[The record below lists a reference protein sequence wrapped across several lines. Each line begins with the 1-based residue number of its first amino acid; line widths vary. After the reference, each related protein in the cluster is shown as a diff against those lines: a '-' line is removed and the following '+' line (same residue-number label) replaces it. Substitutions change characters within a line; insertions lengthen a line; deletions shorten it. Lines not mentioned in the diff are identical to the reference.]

1 MRILNIPKLFTHE
14 DPLHIH
20 KLLGISSL
28 IHYAYR
34 AYLSYVSTNHSMSF
48 DPTKWHTLA
57 LIVMHVLL
65 STTSLVF
72 TIPRNR
78 VRKLPMI
85 WPEFRLHSIVF
96 AYRSLLAM
104 ICFWLNAKTGMV
116 LFHYA
121 RGIILLLTLASADLV
136 TLYYKNHD
144 MLLPGETTM
153 RSMPFPEGTN
163 PTLIRTT
170 NLYYSISQVLAT
182 MNIIFTSNMNR
193 PFAVLFP
200 IQLAAFLM
208 TLVRKSILTSGEWH
222 VMYAGAL
229 GLNYVYAVVATT
241 DNSGLIS
248 MPMYLFLASTF
259 IILRFRYHVN
269 KYILW
274 SGIVSIF
281 MSRIHS
287 HNIDNSSFDIYNTAV
302 RSIYKANNAKDL

>member
-1 MRILNIPKLFTHE
+1 
-14 DPLHIH
+14 
-20 KLLGISSL
+20 
-28 IHYAYR
+28 
-34 AYLSYVSTNHSMSF
+34 
-48 DPTKWHTLA
+48 
-57 LIVMHVLL
+57 
-65 STTSLVF
+65 
-72 TIPRNR
+72 
-78 VRKLPMI
+78 
-85 WPEFRLHSIVF
+85 
-96 AYRSLLAM
+96 
-104 ICFWLNAKTGMV
+104 
-116 LFHYA
+116 
-121 RGIILLLTLASADLV
+121 
-136 TLYYKNHD
+136 

-163 PTLIRTT
+163 PMLIRAT

-222 VMYAGAL
+222 VLYAGAL
-229 GLNYVYAVVATT
+229 GLNYVYAAVATT

-248 MPMYLFLASTF
+248 MPMYLLLASTF